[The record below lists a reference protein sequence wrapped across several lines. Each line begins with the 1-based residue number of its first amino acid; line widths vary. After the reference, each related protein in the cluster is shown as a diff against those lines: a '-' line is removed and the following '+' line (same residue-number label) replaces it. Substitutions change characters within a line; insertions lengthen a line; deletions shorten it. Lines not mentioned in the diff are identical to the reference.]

1 MASNST
7 KKVQERIFG
16 SGGRPPPVETG
27 DGPID
32 GIPFPSADSIT
43 KETPTPLTIN
53 IPKPSNAQTG
63 PPRKN
68 TAPSPRNTEDYALQ
82 PYRLR
87 LAEKLGD
94 SYKGAEKYRLEQ
106 DDKREK
112 HWKRWG
118 PYLSDRQWVMLSLL
132 LILGVSTERSEI

>member
-1 MASNST
+1 MASSPA

-16 SGGRPPPVETG
+16 GGGRPAPLNAEEAT
-27 DGPID
+27 ID
-32 GIPFPSADSIT
+32 GIPFPSQDG
-43 KETPTPLTIN
+43 EQPPREGPTPLTIN
-53 IPKPSNAQTG
+53 IPKPATPQTP

-68 TAPSPRNTEDYALQ
+68 VDQSPRNADEYVPA

-87 LAEKLGD
+87 LAEQLGED
-94 SYKGAEKYRLEQ
+94 YKGAERHRLVQ

-118 PYLSDRQWVMLSLL
+118 PYLSDRQWV
-132 LILGVSTERSEI
+132 R